1 MGANTRIYE
10 RIETMLSLV
19 AWVPALRPSSPGSR
33 GHKTYDSTRDGWAG
47 VTILPNRLMPFAR

>member
-19 AWVPALRPSSPGSR
+19 AWVPALGSR

-47 VTILPNRLMPFAR
+47 VTILPNRLMPFSR